1 MLRPLKS
8 KVILEL
14 IEKDT
19 VSAGGI
25 VLAKADATEANRG
38 KVVAVGAE
46 VTDIEV
52 GQEVL
57 PNWNAAQKTKYE
69 DGTFYIIEEEQIVLV
84 FED

>member
-19 VSAGGI
+19 VSSGGI